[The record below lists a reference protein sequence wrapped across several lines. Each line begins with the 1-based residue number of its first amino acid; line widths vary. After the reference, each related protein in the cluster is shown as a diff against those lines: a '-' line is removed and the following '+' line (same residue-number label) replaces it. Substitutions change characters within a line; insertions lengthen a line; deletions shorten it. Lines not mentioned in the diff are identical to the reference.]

1 LRSGKAKTE
10 HAAPRRQPRR
20 ATEPAPERPLSRRAL
35 FHGFPCGLVLVDG
48 LGRVLALNERSE
60 EFLGVESDGVLSARA
75 TCCEL
80 VCAHLDPP
88 WGGEC
93 LTRLA
98 VSREAG
104 SLGEIRVRA
113 GERSAW
119 VSAANV
125 GNGRARVLL
134 HVRAATRDAGGS
146 VPDPGALS
154 VRIHALGRLRVETGN
169 GAADDE
175 WLQQRPGQLLKYLV
189 SQRARPV
196 ANEQIADALW
206 PEASHRDALTRVRQ
220 YVHQLRISLE
230 PDRRPGS
237 RSSFIGTR
245 RGGYALENV
254 WVDAD
259 EFTRSV
265 EAGLR
270 AYDDSDLSRA
280 RFELDV
286 ARRLYRGDFLAGD
299 PYAEWALVERDR
311 LRELSS
317 RGLRTLVELEF
328 EAGRVDVAA
337 DRARALTEVDTFD
350 GDVWRRYLELCLRRG
365 RRSEAARQY
374 GLLKDRMRRQFGQ
387 EPDFTLRD
395 VSAAAAGD
403 EPQAGSLL
411 SADPTALAAA
421 R

>member
-1 LRSGKAKTE
+1 M
-10 HAAPRRQPRR
+10 
-20 ATEPAPERPLSRRAL
+20 
-35 FHGFPCGLVLVDG
+35 D
-48 LGRVLALNERSE
+48 
-60 EFLGVESDGVLSARA
+60 SDGVLAAQA

-80 VCAHLDPP
+80 ICANLDPP

-98 VSREAG
+98 VAEEAG
-104 SLGEIRVRA
+104 SLDEIQVRA
-113 GERSAW
+113 GGRSAW

-125 GNGRARVLL
+125 GNGTARVLF
-134 HVRAATRDAGGS
+134 HVRAAEPRGATGAGRDPSSHG
-146 VPDPGALS
+146 L
-154 VRIHALGRLRVETGN
+154 RIHALGRLRVETATGP
-169 GAADDE
+169 ADDE
-175 WLQQRPGQLLKYLV
+175 WLQQRPGQLLKYLL

-196 ANEQIADALW
+196 ANEQIAEALW

-230 PDRRPGS
+230 PGRSPRS

-259 EFTRSV
+259 EFARSV

-270 AYDDSDLSRA
+270 AYADSDFSRA
-280 RFELDV
+280 RFELDA

-299 PYAEWALVERDR
+299 PYAEWTLVERDR
-311 LRELSS
+311 LRELGS
-317 RGLRTLVELEF
+317 RALRTLVELEVK
-328 EAGRVDVAA
+328 AGRLDLAT
-337 DRARALTEVDTFD
+337 DRARALTEVDSFD
-350 GDVWRRYLELCLRRG
+350 VDVWRRYLELCLRRG

-395 VSAAAAGD
+395 VSAVAVGD

-411 SADPTALAAA
+411 GSDSTALAAA